1 MTNAFNQK
9 NFFHLINNF
18 EMPLLNILILMKNTK
33 YKMFNMLPK
42 KYVEVNCSN

>member
-9 NFFHLINNF
+9 NFFHMINNF
-18 EMPLLNILILMKNTK
+18 EMPLLNILILMKNTN
-33 YKMFNMLPK
+33 KMFNMLPN